1 MCDTKT
7 GSFFLVTKNEADIG
21 GFYNWNELDMVFISF
36 SSFGAQ
42 NTYITRKCRFL

>member
-36 SSFGAQ
+36 CCSTFEAQ
-42 NTYITRKCRFL
+42 NTYLTKM